1 MEWNIIR
8 LPSKFHGRRERSK
21 KRRIHF
27 YMKDRKESISLEEVV
42 TMNGSIRLFRCYG
55 RIHRK
60 ARCSGCGLSSNS
72 LARNWPRRGTCL
84 LLGRWHVCFSC
95 WWSLAVRTPTVLTW
109 SSYKHSLKSLS
120 WNLQRS
126 RKCWSVAAIPELKF
140 RNTWYHG
147 PKLGI
152 ESKNRFFF
160 FPVTNWRKHLRFFF
174 FFLKLRSNKTKVFL
188 FVEVLKYS
196 NTRWPTDQ
204 E

>member
-1 MEWNIIR
+1 MVDAKGIR
-8 LPSKFHGRRERSK
+8 NEGYIFT
-21 KRRIHF
+21 F
-27 YMKDRKESISLEEVV
+27 YFKDRKESISLEEVV

-160 FPVTNWRKHLRFFF
+160 PL
-174 FFLKLRSNKTKVFL
+174 
-188 FVEVLKYS
+188 
-196 NTRWPTDQ
+196 
-204 E
+204 

>member
-1 MEWNIIR
+1 
-8 LPSKFHGRRERSK
+8 
-21 KRRIHF
+21 
-27 YMKDRKESISLEEVV
+27 MKDRKESISLEEVV

-196 NTRWPTDQ
+196 NTRWPTDRNNLWHFFHCLFFSSFFKFFFSFF
-204 E
+204 